1 MKFVDRPS
9 MKNSPVFSP
18 RNQRRHWIQL
28 VVILVVIAVTA
39 LKPRIES
46 WFGQNDP
53 GSSVADNI
61 PSDSSPPTHTSPA
74 PSDPVTPKADS
85 SAPTSADEAPTEPTE
100 ETAADKQNAPPNSEE
115 QILGKLTDV
124 GNNVLESTAGLRY
137 KPGSADGHR
146 SDHVMEHAE
155 DQPDKRVHGVFDG
168 GRSKVFA
175 VIDEAWMKAKKG
187 GRDVHTEKQNNRT
200 VFTVRMNRRIGY
212 VGGQDGESQDH
223 PECRN
228 VKIVIEGTSDI
239 ITAYPTK

>member
-1 MKFVDRPS
+1 MNFIDRPS
-9 MKNSPVFSP
+9 MQNSPVFSSK
-18 RNQRRHWIQL
+18 NQKRLWLQL
-28 VVILVVIAVTA
+28 AVILVVIAVTA

-46 WFGQNDP
+46 WFGQNGTAPESSIAENLPSADDRSSEPTKEPTKEPTAGDQNDPP
-53 GSSVADNI
+53 GS
-61 PSDSSPPTHTSPA
+61 
-74 PSDPVTPKADS
+74 
-85 SAPTSADEAPTEPTE
+85 E
-100 ETAADKQNAPPNSEE
+100 ERK
-115 QILGKLTDV
+115 LGELRDV

-175 VIDEAWMKAKKG
+175 IIDEAWVKAKKG
-187 GRDVHTEKQNNRT
+187 GQDVRTEKQNNRT

-223 PECRN
+223 PECRSIR
-228 VKIVIEGTSDI
+228 IVIEGTSDI
-239 ITAYPTK
+239 ITAYPTR